1 MGKPDSTRNR
11 NEGRKPLFI
20 DTPSGVTQTD
30 SETLGWPILIL
41 SYAEMPALRRRLRQ
55 NPHAMRLTFIVELF
69 GIIAGG
75 SVLVSACSTGNFTM
89 QVTPVGAY
97 TINFVATGPNE
108 TTVSTP
114 ITFSVGQ
121 GAAGQL

>member
-55 NPHAMRLTFIVELF
+55 NPHAMRLTCIVGLEHRQLHN
-69 GIIAGG
+69 AG
-75 SVLVSACSTGNFTM
+75 
-89 QVTPVGAY
+89 
-97 TINFVATGPNE
+97 INFVATGPNE

-114 ITFSVGQ
+114 ITFSVGR